1 MSRSTILLMGGS
13 GQRFGS
19 HSPKQFH
26 RLAGKKVYLYALE
39 ALLSFQKWQE
49 IILVVHPSW
58 EKQVMEDLESSGLLS
73 SKISFAP
80 AGATRQASSL
90 SGLRALSPTTELVL
104 IHDAA
109 RPFLSLAIIEEN
121 LAVAAKVGSADT
133 CIPSADTIVVS
144 QDGYQ
149 IDQIPKRVH
158 YHRGQTPQT
167 FHYPLLLAAH
177 EEALKA
183 GIHDA
188 SDDCSLVARLG
199 APIGMVTGSEQN
211 LKITT
216 ELDLFLAEQ
225 MVRMGL
231 VSPHY
236 ALKNSPH
243 PLAGKRYA
251 VAGAMG
257 GIGRA
262 ICDALRD
269 EGALPIPIARSSSPY
284 MAELGDPLAVEQLF
298 AKIVEEHGPLDGLIN
313 CQGELVRQE
322 LSELPLEAIER
333 QVRSNLLSVIYCCKF
348 APLKQGAH
356 IINLASSCYSRG
368 RASYGVYSATKAA
381 VVNFTQALA
390 EERPD
395 LMIHSIAP
403 QRTATSMRASHFP
416 GEEATTLL
424 DPEEVAS
431 AILTALKSR
440 SASGSVIDIRK

>member
-1 MSRSTILLMGGS
+1 MGGS

-19 HSPKQFH
+19 DSPKQFH

-39 ALLSFQKWQE
+39 ALLSFPDWEQ
-49 IILVVHPSW
+49 IILVIHPSW
-58 EKQVMEDLESSGLLS
+58 QRQVTEDLEASGLLC
-73 SKISFAP
+73 SKLAFAS

-90 SGLRALSPTTELVL
+90 SGLRALSPETELVL

-109 RPFLSLAIIEEN
+109 RPFLSLPIIREN
-121 LAVAAKVGSADT
+121 LEVAARLGAADT

-144 QDGYQ
+144 QCGHQ
-149 IDQIPKRVH
+149 IDEIPKRAH

-183 GIHDA
+183 GIHEA

-199 APIGMVTGSEQN
+199 TPIGMVQGSEQN

-231 VSPHY
+231 IHSHS
-236 ALKNSPH
+236 ALENHQLS
-243 PLAGKRYA
+243 LAGKRYA

-257 GIGRA
+257 GIGKA
-262 ICDALRD
+262 ICEALRD
-269 EGALPIPIARSSSPY
+269 AGALPIPIARSSSPY

-298 AKIVEEHGPLDGLIN
+298 AKIAAEYGELDGLIN

-322 LSELPLEAIER
+322 LSQLPLEAIER
-333 QVRSNLLSVIYCCKF
+333 QVRSNLLSIIYCCKF
-348 APLKQGAH
+348 ALLKEGAH

-390 EERPD
+390 EERPE
-395 LMIHSIAP
+395 LVVHSIAP
-403 QRTATSMRASHFP
+403 QRTATPMRTSHFP
-416 GEEATTLL
+416 GEDETSLL
-424 DPEEVAS
+424 SPKEVAT
-431 AILTALKSR
+431 AILSALSHR

>member
-1 MSRSTILLMGGS
+1 MSCSAILLMGGS

-19 HSPKQFH
+19 DSPKQFH

-39 ALLSFQKWQE
+39 ALLSFQDWQQ

-58 EKQVMEDLESSGLLS
+58 QRQVMEDLETGGLLS
-73 SKISFAP
+73 SKIAFAP

-109 RPFLSLAIIEEN
+109 RPFLSLPIIEEN
-121 LAVAAKVGSADT
+121 LAVAMNMGAADT
-133 CIPSADTIVVS
+133 CIPSVDTIVVS
-144 QDGYQ
+144 QDGRQ

-167 FHYPLLLAAH
+167 FHYPLLLTAH
-177 EEALKA
+177 EEALQV
-183 GIHDA
+183 GIHEA
-188 SDDCSLVARLG
+188 SDDCSLVARLD
-199 APIGMVTGSEQN
+199 APIGMVKGNEQN

-231 VSPHY
+231 VFPSS
-236 ALKNSPH
+236 ALKSPL
-243 PLAGKRYA
+243 PSLAGKRYA

-262 ICDALRD
+262 ICNALRD
-269 EGALPIPIARSSSPY
+269 EGALTIPIARSSSPY

-298 AKIVEEHGPLDGLIN
+298 AQIAKEYGALDGLIN

-322 LSELPLEAIER
+322 LSQLSLEAIER
-333 QVRSNLLSVIYCCKF
+333 QVRSNLLSIIYCCKF
-348 APLKQGAH
+348 APLKEGAH

-403 QRTATSMRASHFP
+403 QRTATPMRASHFP
-416 GEEATTLL
+416 GEDDTTLL
-424 DPEEVAS
+424 APKEVAA
-431 AILTALKSR
+431 AILATLKCR